1 MRELR
6 EHEGETILTIPLV
19 VEVVIRRV
27 EPTTFVVAVGVEE
40 VEIAIGTA
48 QDIICNTTL

>member
-6 EHEGETILTIPLV
+6 EHEGEAILTIPLV
-19 VEVVIRRV
+19 VGVVIRRV

-48 QDIICNTTL
+48 QDIFCNTTL